1 MAIKNLVLFTCDQN
15 RVTHNTL
22 IHCQL
27 DWQTLIDIDIVF
39 SDSNTLPML
48 FMSEKIKTIF
58 ILIYTPKGQKDM
70 KRRIAGV
77 PMECDEGEV
86 KGIAAQMANDVGIKM
101 QWHSPEEFRKILPID
116 KAQREAIKQMLRS

>member
-15 RVTHNTL
+15 RVTHNAL